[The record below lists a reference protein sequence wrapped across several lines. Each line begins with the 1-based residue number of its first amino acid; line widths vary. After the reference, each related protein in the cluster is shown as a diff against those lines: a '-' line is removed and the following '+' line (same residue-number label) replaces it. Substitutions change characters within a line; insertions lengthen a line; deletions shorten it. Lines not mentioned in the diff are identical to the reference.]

1 MPCEEQSVG
10 WSGVWGG
17 TREYPL
23 TREFFEFQIKNA
35 GFYVFLLHKSTC
47 GQKPRPRGLT
57 RPPGVEDVKH
67 TGVENRAVPDLLL
80 GNPAGARLCWN
91 FKANPAV
98 AGAGF
103 HQIIIN

>member
-35 GFYVFLLHKSTC
+35 GFYVFLLHKTTC
-47 GQKPRPRGLT
+47 GQKPRPRG
-57 RPPGVEDVKH
+57 
-67 TGVENRAVPDLLL
+67 A
-80 GNPAGARLCWN
+80 
-91 FKANPAV
+91 
-98 AGAGF
+98 
-103 HQIIIN
+103 